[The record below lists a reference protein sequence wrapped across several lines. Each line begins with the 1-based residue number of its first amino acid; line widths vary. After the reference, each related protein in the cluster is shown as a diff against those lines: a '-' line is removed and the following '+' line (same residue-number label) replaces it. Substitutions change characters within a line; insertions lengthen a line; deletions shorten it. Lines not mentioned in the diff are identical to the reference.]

1 MSVASN
7 DYHGLWRASANEG
20 VPYSEDF
27 SEALLVLPEFIDGA
41 LGAGK
46 ASIIDIKFNITN
58 PKECELIV
66 NDNGKGLIS
75 EKRMKEWSSKDIG
88 NNETEN
94 FYGHGS
100 KKALTKFCPDYNNAK
115 WILYWRKQDRRG
127 LSGVLNI
134 LSSPFNGLETKHTED
149 DENEDI
155 CQTHGTCWKIVFD
168 ISVLGKNNKP
178 NEIMMDIQ
186 EIIRARYESSYYH
199 PYTINIQVT
208 DGATILKKNS
218 TEWKS
223 LKESLEIELSSD
235 KVKKTCEYIKKLD
248 KTTVNFTL
256 YEIVEDGRRYNI
268 TNMPTFGRKNM
279 NSSRIHIARNGR
291 YIEAMPYAKF
301 MGKEYH
307 NSDNGKIGFIIF
319 TGEEL
324 PTPCTTKVKMQEE
337 CPIFK
342 KMKTLIIKYMNKPV
356 PKLVKPKPV
365 DPKPVDPKPVD
376 PNPVESKPEEKKTVK
391 MKRGITHLKE
401 KKFPSEPLEQ
411 DVPVQESKLKS
422 VKELIPE
429 PVPKPHPE
437 PVQEAKT
444 KFVQEPIQEAKTK
457 LKSVKEPVR
466 ELIQEKQEVL
476 VLLKDDTTILE
487 KLYKKYGYDLLNEKL
502 NELKNF

>member
-1 MSVASN
+1 MSVSSN

-46 ASIIDIKFNITN
+46 ASIIDIKLNITN
-58 PKECELIV
+58 PKECELII

-115 WILYWRKQDRRG
+115 WNLYWRKQDRRG

-134 LSSPFNGLETKHTED
+134 LSSPFNGLETKHIED
-149 DENEDI
+149 DENENI
-155 CQTHGTCWKIVFD
+155 CPTHGTCWKINFD

-178 NEIMMDIQ
+178 DEIMMDIQ
-186 EIIRARYESSYYH
+186 EIIRARYEPSYYH
-199 PYTINIQVT
+199 QYTINIQIT
-208 DGATILKKNS
+208 DGANILKKNS
-218 TEWKS
+218 SEWKS
-223 LKESLEIELSSD
+223 LKECLENELSTD

-248 KTTVNFTL
+248 KTTINFTL

-268 TNMPTFGRKNM
+268 PDMPTFGRKNM

-291 YIEAMPYAKF
+291 YIEAMPYSKF
-301 MGKEYH
+301 MDKEYH
-307 NSDNGKIGFIIF
+307 NSDNGKIGFMIF
-319 TGEEL
+319 TGDEL

-342 KMKTLIIKYMNKPV
+342 KMKKLIIKYVNKPESKLSIIKTV
-356 PKLVKPKPV
+356 SLVEPKQDV
-365 DPKPVDPKPVD
+365 
-376 PNPVESKPEEKKTVK
+376 NQEAKPEEKKIIK
-391 MKRGITHLKE
+391 MKSIIVNPKLITG
-401 KKFPSEPLEQ
+401 EQ
-411 DVPVQESKLKS
+411 KDLVQEPKIKLAKEPNQVKKQIQVQEPKVKLSKELNQVQEPKVKLS
-422 VKELIPE
+422 KEPIKVQEPKIKLVKELNP
-429 PVPKPHPE
+429 
-437 PVQEAKT
+437 
-444 KFVQEPIQEAKTK
+444 
-457 LKSVKEPVR
+457 
-466 ELIQEKQEVL
+466 VL
-476 VLLKDDTTILE
+476 VLSKDDINIVE
-487 KLYKKYGYDLLNEKL
+487 KLYKKYGYDLLIKKL
-502 NELKNF
+502 NEFNNL